1 LPRSK
6 RHTQARQSAGE
17 NRVFVDSS
25 AWIALFSA
33 RDQHHSDAD
42 RTFRRAVERRM
53 TILTTNLVLAEVH
66 RLLLFRAGM
75 RPALAALDRI
85 EASPLVRIEFPGDAH
100 HRSARAWLEKLA
112 GHSVTYADAV
122 SFAVMQ
128 SSKCSKVATFDRDFE
143 IAGFEL
149 LLTNQ

>member
-1 LPRSK
+1 MVCPRTAASDLTSISRRVLLPRSK
-6 RHTQARQSAGE
+6 RHSQERRSVGE
-17 NRVFVDSS
+17 ERVFVDSS
-25 AWIALFSA
+25 AWIALFSS
-33 RDQHHSDAD
+33 RDHHHSDAY

-100 HRSARAWLEKLA
+100 HRAARAWLE
-112 GHSVTYADAV
+112 
-122 SFAVMQ
+122 
-128 SSKCSKVATFDRDFE
+128 
-143 IAGFEL
+143 
-149 LLTNQ
+149 